1 MVIQLPAT
9 SGSGAPGLVDYVVG
23 TLPND
28 PDGNSFS
35 LGCDPH
41 TVAAYVSP
49 NTGKAVGV
57 ITDYG
62 ATVCYAGGTPQY
74 LALLDLAGILG
85 APRSG
90 AHTIADASA
99 FVTFVATH

>member
-1 MVIQLPAT
+1 MRFRSIAAYPR
-9 SGSGAPGLVDYVVG
+9 
-23 TLPND
+23 
-28 PDGNSFS
+28 S
-35 LGCDPH
+35 LGDPQIRSQFSADA
-41 TVAAYVSP
+41 VDLAAYVSP
-49 NTGKAVGV
+49 NSGKALGV

-62 ATVCYAGGTPQY
+62 ATMCYAGGTPQY
-74 LALLDLAGILG
+74 LALLDLAGILA